1 MFGNSSPKPN
11 KAIKNRPHKTKS
23 WAGLANARLL
33 LRRYTLRRVMRFFY
47 IFLTILVSA
56 CSTTQQ
62 NESTAKIDYE
72 KYDTRYND
80 LISIV
85 KDIASQEQFME
96 LREAYVFTSHYKPYL
111 SPERAL
117 SSVMFEALNNKNW
130 NECLEKSN
138 EILDFNY
145 ISLSAHYGAMACSFE
160 SGESKQGDYHK
171 YVLNNLLDAIWA
183 TGDGKSIET
192 AFYCT
197 STPELQ
203 SFIQL
208 HGLET
213 IDQALIHHEG
223 KAYDL
228 MGVKDPK
235 EDKEFKWYFDI
246 TSQWA
251 LGFKGLE

>member
-1 MFGNSSPKPN
+1 MR
-11 KAIKNRPHKTKS
+11 IL
-23 WAGLANARLL
+23 LAF
-33 LRRYTLRRVMRFFY
+33 VVFW
-47 IFLTILVSA
+47 ISA
-56 CSTTQQ
+56 CSVTQQ
-62 NESTAKIDYE
+62 NNAAPQIYHD
-72 KYDTRYND
+72 KYNARYNE
-80 LISIV
+80 LVSV
-85 KDIASQEQFME
+85 VRETASQEEFVE
-96 LREAYVFTSHYKPYL
+96 LRKIYVYTSHYKPYL
-111 SPERAL
+111 SPERSL
-117 SSVMFEALNNKNW
+117 SQLMFEALNNEEW
-130 NECLEKSN
+130 DICLEKSS

-160 SGESKQGDYHK
+160 SDNKTQADYHK
-171 YVLNNLLDAIWA
+171 YVLNNLLDAIWS
-183 TGDGKSIET
+183 TGDGKSTET

-203 SFIQL
+203 AFIQL

-235 EDKEFKWYFDI
+235 EDEEFKWYFDI
-246 TSQWA
+246 SSQWA